1 MAMSFNLL
9 ALTRNYSNKTISS
22 DRTIRSTRSFCAN
35 FTAASTSIFT
45 IAASG

>member
-22 DRTIRSTRSFCAN
+22 ARTKTWELAIES
-35 FTAASTSIFT
+35 
-45 IAASG
+45 